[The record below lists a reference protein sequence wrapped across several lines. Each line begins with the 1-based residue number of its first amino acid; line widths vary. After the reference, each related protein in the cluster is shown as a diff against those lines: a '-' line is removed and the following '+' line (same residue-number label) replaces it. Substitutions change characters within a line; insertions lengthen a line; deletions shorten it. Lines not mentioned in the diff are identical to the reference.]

1 MMTMRSSR
9 RNDKSTSQEGQ
20 TAMTD
25 IFPFVPYIEGP
36 KMDWTVNDGLY
47 HRFLKWKLKC
57 ENILDCELA
66 SLSESR
72 QCKKLISWSG
82 DDGMD
87 LVVSWGLN
95 NRELTL
101 ETLWTNFEDFCKPQ
115 ANEVRARFDLLTSFR
130 QGDKSVDEWF
140 NAVQTQINLCQYPPE
155 TANILQRDIFWF
167 FLKDEEFV
175 SKTLNE
181 GCADLQ
187 QYPASKVRQLA
198 KKLES
203 SKATA
208 RHIKQATSNA
218 QAAQINLLRHQ
229 HTELS
234 QKKKKGH
241 KRKLHFKSKDSKP
254 PYKKRPH
261 PSQAHGSQD
270 RCSKCGDT
278 RHAQGFSCPA
288 KKYLCKACKK
298 YGHFTS
304 LCFSKQKKTAYQ
316 ITAEEMENNS
326 ESEMDED
333 PYSDDSFVLYQMRA
347 QINMSTTQRRVPKKT
362 HLIANL
368 PYRLKQYQTHH
379 KYLRV
384 RLDTC
389 ADVNIMPKSVYQMM
403 FNDPEVQQLAP
414 NDISLGVY
422 TDHQVDILGKCNFFM
437 IHPDTKKPHAV
448 TFYVASNEG
457 SVLLSCTT
465 LLALELIQT
474 RPRLDYLPPR
484 AKLITSAADH
494 PAMTKKT
501 AHQVKATTEES
512 KLMHKNCVKMHK
524 NGVNMHKN
532 SVKIHKNS
540 INMHKNSVKMDNS
553 ATKQDNS
560 QVNMQIE
567 VKMVRRKADIKEYY
581 ADVFEG
587 VGRFP
592 GPPYHIQLDPKVP
605 PKQTPVRPVPVH
617 LKEAFKQEL
626 NKMLQAGQLK
636 PVHEATPWINSYV
649 IVEGKDKLGRLKPR
663 IYLDPKNINVAVIR
677 EPWFSQT
684 PDDIA
689 HLLADACI
697 ITTTDC
703 TKGFWHQPLDEESS
717 YLTTFGTEYGRFRL
731 TIMPFGITVAGDVFQ
746 RKLDTMFGHIS
757 QVACIADDIIIVGY
771 KANHSDH
778 DTAFTKLL
786 QTARENNVKL
796 NFEKLQYKQTQVDFF
811 GETYTTDGRKPSSD
825 KVQAITNMPQP
836 VNKKELQ
843 SFIGMVNYL
852 SKFTPRLSELA
863 ECLHDLIRVNVPFH
877 WGPEH
882 TEAFTS
888 IKQEI
893 IHAPVLKYY
902 DPKKLTVLQ
911 TDASIKGLGACLL
924 QC

>member
-1 MMTMRSSR
+1 MTTTRSSR

-20 TAMTD
+20 TAKTD
-25 IFPFVPYIEGP
+25 MFPFVPYIEGP

-72 QCKKLISWSG
+72 QCKKLISWSD

-95 NRELTL
+95 DRELTL

-187 QYPASKVRQLA
+187 QYPASKVCQLA

-208 RHIKQATSNA
+208 RHIKQATSTA

-229 HTELS
+229 CTELS

-241 KRKLHFKSKDSKP
+241 KQKQHFKSKDSKP

-270 RCSKCGDT
+270 HCSKCGNT
-278 RHAQGFSCPA
+278 RHAQGFSCPG

-326 ESEMDED
+326 ESELDED

-347 QINMSTTQRRVPKKT
+347 KINMSTTQWRVPKKT

-379 KYLRV
+379 KYLRI

-494 PAMTKKT
+494 PAMTKQT
-501 AHQVKATTEES
+501 AHQAKATTEES
-512 KLMHKNCVKMHK
+512 KLMHK
-524 NGVNMHKN
+524 
-532 SVKIHKNS
+532 
-540 INMHKNSVKMDNS
+540 
-553 ATKQDNS
+553 
-560 QVNMQIE
+560 
-567 VKMVRRKADIKEYY
+567 
-581 ADVFEG
+581 
-587 VGRFP
+587 
-592 GPPYHIQLDPKVP
+592 
-605 PKQTPVRPVPVH
+605 
-617 LKEAFKQEL
+617 
-626 NKMLQAGQLK
+626 
-636 PVHEATPWINSYV
+636 
-649 IVEGKDKLGRLKPR
+649 
-663 IYLDPKNINVAVIR
+663 
-677 EPWFSQT
+677 
-684 PDDIA
+684 
-689 HLLADACI
+689 
-697 ITTTDC
+697 
-703 TKGFWHQPLDEESS
+703 
-717 YLTTFGTEYGRFRL
+717 
-731 TIMPFGITVAGDVFQ
+731 
-746 RKLDTMFGHIS
+746 
-757 QVACIADDIIIVGY
+757 
-771 KANHSDH
+771 
-778 DTAFTKLL
+778 TA
-786 QTARENNVKL
+786 
-796 NFEKLQYKQTQVDFF
+796 
-811 GETYTTDGRKPSSD
+811 
-825 KVQAITNMPQP
+825 
-836 VNKKELQ
+836 
-843 SFIGMVNYL
+843 
-852 SKFTPRLSELA
+852 
-863 ECLHDLIRVNVPFH
+863 
-877 WGPEH
+877 
-882 TEAFTS
+882 
-888 IKQEI
+888 
-893 IHAPVLKYY
+893 
-902 DPKKLTVLQ
+902 
-911 TDASIKGLGACLL
+911 
-924 QC
+924 